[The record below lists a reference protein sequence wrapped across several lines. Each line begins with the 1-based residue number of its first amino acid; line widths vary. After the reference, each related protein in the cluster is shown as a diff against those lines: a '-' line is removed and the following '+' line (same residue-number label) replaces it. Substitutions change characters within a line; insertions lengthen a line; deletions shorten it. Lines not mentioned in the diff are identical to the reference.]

1 MNCRNI
7 MKWSS
12 QALDG
17 ELDREREGQFKD
29 HIRECTHCR
38 LQWENFKLLPGL
50 IGEFSLWEST
60 PEEDQAI
67 RAIWRPS
74 LRTNASLHMPNL
86 LTGLWPKVFWKF
98 RLAGVLTGS
107 VLALVALLMT
117 PIQVARLQF
126 KLEKLMQADN
136 PIYFRASWPV
146 ARNAE
151 FHEQIE
157 NQTITPLVF
166 SNQELSE
173 GERRFNHYAVRRFTD
188 YESSATHEDSFAVL
202 TLVTPEG
209 HSSIQDVLRS
219 PRDWN
224 LMQRF
229 GQLLADSQ
237 SGDSGSATR
246 NSGVIIRSFQRVLVI
261 G

>member
-1 MNCRNI
+1 M
-7 MKWSS
+7 
-12 QALDG
+12 DG
-17 ELDREREGQFKD
+17 ELSPEKEELFQS
-29 HIRECTHCR
+29 HLRECRCCR
-38 LQWENFKLLPGL
+38 QRWESVKLLPGL
-50 IGEFSLWEST
+50 IREYASRE
-60 PEEDQAI
+60 PAPVEDQAI

-74 LRTNASLHMPNL
+74 LRQEASLPLRNL
-86 LTGLWPKVFWKF
+86 LAGQWPHAFWKF

-107 VLALVALLMT
+107 VLAMIALLT
-117 PIQVARLQF
+117 IPIQVARLQF
-126 KLEKLMQADN
+126 QLERLMQGDN
-136 PIYFRASWPV
+136 PIYSRSLGPV
-146 ARNAE
+146 YRNTA

-157 NQTITPLVF
+157 NQTVTPLLF
-166 SNQELSE
+166 STPEHPE
-173 GERRFNHYAVRRFTD
+173 GDRRFNQYAVRRFTD
-188 YESSATHEDSFAVL
+188 LESSATHEDSLSVL

-237 SGDSGSATR
+237 SGQGSAAGR
-246 NSGVIIRSFQRVLVI
+246 NSGVIVRSFQRVLVI

>member
-1 MNCRNI
+1 MNCRTFS
-7 MKWSS
+7 KWWSP
-12 QALDG
+12 ALDG
-17 ELDREREGQFKD
+17 ELGPEKEEQFQAHLQK
-29 HIRECTHCR
+29 CR
-38 LQWENFKLLPGL
+38 CCRQRWESLKHLPGL
-50 IGEFSLWEST
+50 IREHPAWEPV

-74 LRTNASLHMPNL
+74 LRSEMSLPLHHL
-86 LTGLWPKVFWKF
+86 LAGQPQAFWKF

-107 VLALVALLMT
+107 VLAMIALLT
-117 PIQVARLQF
+117 IPIQVARLQF
-126 KLEKLMQADN
+126 QLERLMQGDN
-136 PIYFRASWPV
+136 PIYSRSVGPV
-146 ARNAE
+146 YRNTA

-157 NQTITPLVF
+157 NQTVTPLLF
-166 SNQELSE
+166 STPEHPE
-173 GERRFNHYAVRRFTD
+173 GDRRFNYLAVRRFTD
-188 YESSATHEDSFAVL
+188 LESNATHEDSLSVL

-237 SGDSGSATR
+237 SGQGSAAGR
-246 NSGVIIRSFQRVLVI
+246 SSGVIIRSFQRVLVI